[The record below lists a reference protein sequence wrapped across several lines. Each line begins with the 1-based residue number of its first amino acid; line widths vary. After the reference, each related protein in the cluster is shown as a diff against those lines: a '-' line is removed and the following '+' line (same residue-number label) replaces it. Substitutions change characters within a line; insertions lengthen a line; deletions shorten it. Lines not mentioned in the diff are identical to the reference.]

1 MQVWGL
7 IREAFREGFTKKSI
21 CSFGF
26 CPNYIYLS
34 WRKFA
39 DSLLEFGN
47 SRRDLDK
54 NTEFSTWNLQISSR
68 QELLFSFDDEN
79 CPILCYSREN
89 ARTAFLWW
97 TEKTVI
103 LVAARIAFSPINREK
118 CNSRRDENCFSR
130 INREKCNSRRDE
142 NCFSLKQRE
151 VVSLLVL

>member
-1 MQVWGL
+1 MSCFTFFGVKHLAQILRLCNFFDKYQVCTNHISPDQLQVGEPAFCKRSQNNTVAEFVDMQVWGL
-7 IREAFREGFTKKSI
+7 IREAFREGFTIKRF

-79 CPILCYSREN
+79 CPTLSYKREN
-89 ARTAFLWW
+89 ARIEF
-97 TEKTVI
+97 
-103 LVAARIAFSPINREK
+103 
-118 CNSRRDENCFSR
+118 
-130 INREKCNSRRDE
+130 
-142 NCFSLKQRE
+142 Q
-151 VVSLLVL
+151 

>member
-1 MQVWGL
+1 MSCFTFFGVKHLAQILRLCNFFWQISSLHQPYFPWSASSWGTWPAFCKRSQNNTVAEFVDMQVWGL

-79 CPILCYSREN
+79 CPTLSY
-89 ARTAFLWW
+89 
-97 TEKTVI
+97 
-103 LVAARIAFSPINREK
+103 
-118 CNSRRDENCFSR
+118 
-130 INREKCNSRRDE
+130 
-142 NCFSLKQRE
+142 
-151 VVSLLVL
+151 